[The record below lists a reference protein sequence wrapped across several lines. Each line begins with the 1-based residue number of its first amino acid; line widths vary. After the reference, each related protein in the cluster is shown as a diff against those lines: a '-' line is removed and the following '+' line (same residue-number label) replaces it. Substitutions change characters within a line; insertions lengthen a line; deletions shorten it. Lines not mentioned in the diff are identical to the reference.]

1 MKLQIASLLAVYAVL
16 ELARDPDRQ
25 LSAAEIGAKFGM
37 STHHLAKVLHTL
49 GRAGMVRSVRGA
61 GGGYQFTGNVK
72 RMTLLDVISLF
83 EPIGEHE
90 SGQQDRSAD
99 TDAGRALT
107 RIFNEI
113 DDNTLATLNSVTI
126 STMLKIMQKSAAVP
140 NTGMHP

>member
-16 ELARDPDRQ
+16 ELASDPDRQ

-90 SGQQDRSAD
+90 SGQQDRGAD
-99 TDAGRALT
+99 TDAGQALT

-113 DDNTLATLNSVTI
+113 DANTLATLNSVTI
-126 STMLKIMQKSAAVP
+126 STMLKIMQKGAAAP
-140 NTGMHP
+140 NAGTHP